1 MYEIVAFHTR
11 TYTGKRYCMIL
22 IHDIASIG
30 ISVIVQVT
38 SKEDELASK
47 DQELSR
53 ALREAA
59 EINESYINDLT
70 AGQQQLEADVA
81 ALTAQHADKD
91 AQIAELEERAQQRQG
106 QEQEMQQA
114 QKRLRGQ
121 VCLNCLYDAHAD

>member
-1 MYEIVAFHTR
+1 M
-11 TYTGKRYCMIL
+11 
-22 IHDIASIG
+22 
-30 ISVIVQVT
+30 
-38 SKEDELASK
+38 DELARK

-91 AQIAELEERAQQRQG
+91 AQIAELEERAAQRLG
-106 QEQEMQQA
+106 QEQEVQQA

-121 VCLNCLYDAHAD
+121 VRITCVCHAQADQDVLTCLTHVVQSVQSA